1 MYDCL
6 VIGDVTIDT
15 FLVIDK
21 AHLQCAV
28 DGDQCEICFDFGA
41 KIPIRDSHQSIGGN
55 AANVSSGLTRLGNEV
70 ALLSELGDDLNGHT
84 AMEVLTDIGVDTS
97 LCKLRKGKDTR
108 YSIVVNFQS
117 DRTVFSYHAP
127 RRYHLPKAL
136 PQTEWIYYTSLGKSF
151 EQLQAKLITYLKKNK
166 AVKVA
171 MNPGSYQIHDGL
183 RTLRKVLPYLS
194 VLFVNKE
201 EACMLTGKKE
211 PIAECTARLHDKGVG
226 VVVITDGEAGSYAYD
241 GDTLL
246 HMPIYPIAPI
256 SKTGAGDA
264 YATGFLAA
272 YMDGHEIGTCMQWG
286 TANAGGV
293 VQIMGAQA
301 GQLNETEITKLV
313 DHYKKTTPTE
323 VV

>member
-15 FLVIDK
+15 FLIINK
-21 AHLQCAV
+21 AHLQCNLH
-28 DGDQCEICFDFGA
+28 GDACEICFDFGA
-41 KIPIRDSHQSIGGN
+41 KIPIEESHQSIGGN
-55 AANVSSGLTRLGNEV
+55 AANVASGLTRLGQEV

-84 AMEVLTDIGVDTS
+84 ALEELSEIGIDTS
-97 LCKLRKGKDTR
+97 LCKVRKGKDTR
-108 YSIVVNFQS
+108 YSVIVNFES

-127 RRYHLPKAL
+127 RKYHLPKTL

-151 EQLQAKLITYLKKNK
+151 ELLQTGLITYLKTHPEIQ
-166 AVKVA
+166 VA
-171 MNPGSYQIHDGL
+171 MNPGSYQIHDGI
-183 RTLRKVLPYLS
+183 RTLRKMLPYLR

-201 EACMLTGKKE
+201 EAAMLLGKKGD
-211 PIAECTARLHDKGVG
+211 ISNCAQALYAKGART
-226 VVVITDGEAGSYAYD
+226 VVITDGEAGSYTYD
-241 GDTLL
+241 GNTLY

-264 YATGFLAA
+264 FASGFLAA
-272 YMDGHEIGTCMQWG
+272 YMDGHDIPTCMQWG

-293 VQIMGAQA
+293 VQQMGAQA
-301 GQLNETEITKLV
+301 GQLNEHDMRALIN
-313 DHYKKTTPTE
+313 HYKKTTPVE